1 MQKVVVV
8 TGASTGIGYD
18 AVRGLI
24 EKNYLVVPTVRKD
37 EDVRKLIND
46 FGDKVKPVKLDVGD
60 LKQIEQLPKIL
71 KEELKIQNIYGL
83 VNNAGVAFA
92 APFSEQ
98 DFSEVA
104 QTINVNVLGLM
115 KTTQVLIPMMG
126 IDSRIINISSVS
138 GKGGAPFL
146 AAYAASKHAV
156 EGFSEALR
164 KELRLYK
171 IKVVVVGPG
180 TIKTP
185 IWNKG
190 LGDIQDKYAKTV
202 FAEPFRIFMKIVAS
216 EIRHALPVTSVTD
229 CILDAIQ
236 SEDPDYRYAPI
247 PRKMQNWYMPMLIP
261 SKLYNY
267 LTAKTLKL
275 DP

>member
-8 TGASTGIGYD
+8 TGASSGIGYD
-18 AVRGLI
+18 AVRALV
-24 EKNYLVVPTVRKD
+24 EKKYLVVPTVRKD
-37 EDVRKLIND
+37 EDVRKLLND
-46 FGDKVKPVKLDVGD
+46 FGDKVKPVKLDVSD
-60 LKQIEQLPKIL
+60 LNQIDQLPKVL
-71 KEELKIQNIYGL
+71 KEELKIQSVHAL

-98 DFSEVA
+98 DFAEVA

-115 KTTQVLIPMMG
+115 KMTQVIIPFME

-156 EGFSEALR
+156 EGFSDALR

-171 IKVVVVGPG
+171 IKVAVVGPG

-190 LGDIQDKYAKTV
+190 LADLEEKYSKTV
-202 FAEPFRIFMKIVAS
+202 FAEAFRIFMKVVAS
-216 EIRHALPVTSVTD
+216 EIRHALPVTSVTE
-229 CILDAIQ
+229 CILDAI
-236 SEDPDYRYAPI
+236 EAEEPKYRYAPV
-247 PRKMQNWYMPMLIP
+247 PRKMQNMYLPALIP
-261 SKLYNY
+261 QRIYNY